1 MVRRYVGYRHW
12 LVALGNASITWVV
25 LIIAPLGLF
34 TVITC
39 TALVL
44 ITSLGLGW
52 LGDRL
57 LLSVLAEINPAY
69 RDAERRLAGRDRP
82 HLPPDA

>member
-1 MVRRYVGYRHW
+1 MVRRFVRYRLW
-12 LVALGNASITWVV
+12 LVALGNASITWVL

-44 ITSLGLGW
+44 IASLGFGW

-57 LLSVLAEINPAY
+57 LLSVLADINPAY

-82 HLPPDA
+82 HFPPDS